1 MMEISPKEEPL
12 QQEDIQKIKM
22 NHSDLGGSVDRIVYS
37 KDGQDGND
45 TLSDELKNS
54 AQARAH
60 RQVLFYFLL
69 CTSAFFAGCFTMFIV
84 KTLGWVQL
92 SIEAG
97 IVDGGKILNNSG
109 TGWLLEVIAFL
120 LASLIMM
127 PLLAAQRMANREKE
141 TSTAQAKDFGI
152 IISLLHR
159 IIAIISPK

>member
-1 MMEISPKEEPL
+1 METSSQGAPL
-12 QQEDIQKIKM
+12 QQEDAQRIKV

-37 KDGQDGND
+37 NNGQSGDD

-69 CTSAFFAGCFTMFIV
+69 CASSFFAGSFTWFISRA
-84 KTLGWVQL
+84 LGWVQL

-97 IVDGGKILNNSG
+97 IVNGEKVLSNSG

-141 TSTAQAKDFGI
+141 TTSAQAKDFGI

-159 IIAIISPK
+159 IISIISPK

>member
-1 MMEISPKEEPL
+1 METSSQGAPL
-12 QQEDIQKIKM
+12 QQEDAQRIKV

-37 KDGQDGND
+37 NNGQSGDD

-54 AQARAH
+54 AQARRH

-69 CTSAFFAGCFTMFIV
+69 CASSFFAGCFTWFIGRA
-84 KTLGWVQL
+84 LGWVQL

-97 IVDGGKILNNSG
+97 IVNGEKVLGNSG

-141 TSTAQAKDFGI
+141 TTSAQAKDFGI

-159 IIAIISPK
+159 IISIISPK

>member
-1 MMEISPKEEPL
+1 METSSKEASL
-12 QQEDIQKIKM
+12 QQEDAQKIGA
-22 NHSDLGGSVDRIVYS
+22 NRSDLGGSVDRIVYS
-37 KDGQDGND
+37 KNGQSEDD
-45 TLSDELKNS
+45 DLSDELENS

-69 CTSAFFAGCFTMFIV
+69 CTSAFFAGSFTWFIG

-97 IVDGGKILNNSG
+97 IVNGEKILNNSG

-141 TSTAQAKDFGI
+141 TTTAQAKDFGI

-159 IIAIISPK
+159 IISIISPK